1 MFQENRIN
9 DSDPEAEKQG
19 EEEEEVEEVEGEEEE
34 GMEGEEGEESEEEGE
49 EFGTIEPDGVSYRTR
64 ISYAVLRSRGA
75 EIVLLPRAE
84 STNCCSGSFLFVI
97 DLSNHGC

>member
-19 EEEEEVEEVEGEEEE
+19 EEEEVEEGEGEEGE

-49 EFGTIEPDGVSYRTR
+49 EFGTIEPDGVSHGTS
-64 ISYAVLRSRGA
+64 ISKAVLRSR
-75 EIVLLPRAE
+75 
-84 STNCCSGSFLFVI
+84 S
-97 DLSNHGC
+97 